1 MRFYCKTDIGLQR
14 EENQDS
20 VFISTELRLAI
31 IADGMGGAESGKKA
45 SEQAILSIVS
55 DVRTS
60 RSISLVQDMLK
71 DAIKAANDKIYN
83 LACNNRNDFGMGTT
97 VVVCL
102 IRDGIAYYANV
113 GDSPLY
119 LLVEGKI
126 TQLTENHSLAP
137 ENPDMLTRAVGTSSD
152 VEVDTGQLA
161 LHDGDILLL
170 CSDGLTSQL
179 TEDEIVMVIEESK
192 KDLQKA
198 AKNLIGA
205 ARIRG
210 APDNVTVALIHNI

>member
-1 MRFYCKTDIGLQR
+1 MRLHYQTDKGLQR

-20 VFISTELRLAI
+20 AYVNERECLAI
-31 IADGMGGAESGKKA
+31 VADGMGGAASGKKA
-45 SEQAILSIVS
+45 SDQAIENILLELHA
-55 DVRTS
+55 TF
-60 RSISLVQDMLK
+60 SISQTALK
-71 DAIKAANDKIYN
+71 DAIQVANNEIYN
-83 LACNNRNDFGMGTT
+83 LACSHPGDVGMGTT

-102 IRDGIAYYANV
+102 IRDEIAYYANV

-119 LLVEGKI
+119 LIRSGDI

-137 ENPDMLTRAVGTSSD
+137 EEPDVLTRALGVSHD
-152 VEVDTGQLA
+152 VEVDTGQLP
-161 LHDGDILLL
+161 LQRGDILLL

-179 TEDEIVMVIEESK
+179 TDAEMLMVIEESTN
-192 KDLQKA
+192 DLRRV

-210 APDNVTVALIHNI
+210 APDNVTVALIYNI